1 MARSTKHLINV
12 HTSTG
17 TTEPS
22 GANLYL
28 GEIAVQHTPE
38 NPALW
43 IKMGTGETSEVY
55 EKFIGSTE
63 INNLISNVTTL
74 GSGYTYS
81 GIPYVNSSTTF
92 ADAYSALTNELIID
106 EETISAA
113 FNDVNDRIIELSGRT
128 VPTKVSQLEND
139 VPYVTSA
146 ETTGMLTGV
155 SMNGLEASVTNHV
168 ANLGNVVTAETQLS
182 TATTGNGNVITSL
195 SVSNHQIT
203 TNKGMTIP
211 AWATAATK
219 PTYTASEVGALP
231 TGTTLDGMPDGTTR
245 KLSDFFK
252 NAEYD
257 SGTKRINFK
266 NGDTVLDYIDAT
278 DFIKDGMV
286 SAVTISGSN
295 MVISFNTDAGKEDIT
310 LSLTDIFNP
319 ENYYDKDHINSALT
333 HYLPLSGG
341 YMDLTSTIGFGGST
355 MQGTTTIDANEISI
369 RGGYFNGH
377 KLEMTDENADGGVGG
392 IYVTDSNLH
401 EYFKNYDYT
410 FPLKSGTVALT
421 SDISNILGSGYT
433 YSGIPYVNSSTT
445 IADAYSALT
454 NEFLEED
461 LVVAA
466 AFNDVNDRIIEL
478 SGRTVPTRV
487 SELENDV
494 PYMTVASGNALSA
507 AVVTLSA
514 RSVDVEMILGS
525 GYTYSG
531 LPYVNSATSI
541 ADAYSALTKEF
552 LDDEEA
558 IAQIV
563 NDLDSRIN
571 ILSGK
576 TVPVPTKV
584 SELVN
589 DVPYITESAFTV
601 GLEALSASVVANKT
615 KITSNERV
623 TAMALNDLNDRKAD
637 KSYIDSLSGA
647 VEDVYDILHPGS
659 ASTIPAGGFVPNV
672 LYNLGTL
679 TGNVTFSYA
688 QPTDPGIENEYR
700 IRFTAGT
707 PAPNITW
714 GNVNKWAGNCIDP
727 DTHKPALTAGNVY
740 EISVADGL
748 AIIVE
753 YI

>member
-128 VPTKVSQLEND
+128 VPTRVSQLEND

-211 AWATAATK
+211 DWATAATK

-341 YMDLTSTIGFGGST
+341 QM
-355 MQGTTTIDANEISI
+355 DANAEIIFGQNTFKVGFDSDSMWNQI
-369 RGGYFNGH
+369 TMGDGYLRQNELQLSDTVDARKGGLRVDDTN
-377 KLEMTDENADGGVGG
+377 MTAFYRTN
-392 IYVTDSNLH
+392 T
-401 EYFKNYDYT
+401 YT
-410 FPLKSGTVALT
+410 FPSTSGTLALT
-421 SDISNILGSGYT
+421 SDISNTLGSGYT

-445 IADAYSALT
+445 
-454 NEFLEED
+454 
-461 LVVAA
+461 
-466 AFNDVNDRIIEL
+466 
-478 SGRTVPTRV
+478 
-487 SELENDV
+487 
-494 PYMTVASGNALSA
+494 
-507 AVVTLSA
+507 
-514 RSVDVEMILGS
+514 
-525 GYTYSG
+525 
-531 LPYVNSATSI
+531 I

-589 DVPYITESAFTV
+589 DVPYVTESAFTE

-637 KSYIDSLSGA
+637 KPESGSSIP
-647 VEDVYDILHPGS
+647 VGGLKPNTFYD
-659 ASTIPAGGFVPNV
+659 
-672 LYNLGTL
+672 LGTL
-679 TGNVTFSYA
+679 SAATTFALEATTNPADEYMIQFSMGATVYT
-688 QPTDPGIENEYR
+688 PTWPVAIQWLGGSEPTWNANKTYQVSIQNNLAV
-700 IRFTAGT
+700 AG
-707 PAPNITW
+707 
-714 GNVNKWAGNCIDP
+714 
-727 DTHKPALTAGNVY
+727 
-740 EISVADGL
+740 EF
-748 AIIVE
+748 
-753 YI
+753 